1 MIYRYES
8 HLLLK
13 IEHFFQVYKDLE
25 NKTVDVGG
33 WGDVDEA
40 YKIIKIC
47 SDRFDQIENKPEDYL
62 VFLYNILML
71 NKKKQYSVKSVAFLF
86 TFVFIHF

>member
-1 MIYRYES
+1 LCAVSDPIWNSLNDLSDMNP
-8 HLLLK
+8 HFLK
-13 IEHFFQVYKDLE
+13 KSNILYKDLE

-47 SDRFDQIENKPEDYL
+47 SDRFDQRK
-62 VFLYNILML
+62 
-71 NKKKQYSVKSVAFLF
+71 
-86 TFVFIHF
+86 

>member
-1 MIYRYES
+1 
-8 HLLLK
+8 LK
-13 IEHFFQVYKDLE
+13 EIEHFFQVYKDLE

-47 SDRFDQIENKPEDYL
+47 SDRFDQIENKPEG
-62 VFLYNILML
+62 
-71 NKKKQYSVKSVAFLF
+71 LF
-86 TFVFIHF
+86 SISL

>member
-1 MIYRYES
+1 MNCIYERNRTFLS
-8 HLLLK
+8 ST
-13 IEHFFQVYKDLE
+13 DLE

-47 SDRFDQIENKPEDYL
+47 SDRFDQIE
-62 VFLYNILML
+62 
-71 NKKKQYSVKSVAFLF
+71 KK
-86 TFVFIHF
+86 

>member
-1 MIYRYES
+1 
-8 HLLLK
+8 L
-13 IEHFFQVYKDLE
+13 YKDLE

-47 SDRFDQIENKPEDYL
+47 SDRFDQIENKPEDYF
-62 VFLYNILML
+62 FLNILML

-86 TFVFIHF
+86 TFCFIHFDY